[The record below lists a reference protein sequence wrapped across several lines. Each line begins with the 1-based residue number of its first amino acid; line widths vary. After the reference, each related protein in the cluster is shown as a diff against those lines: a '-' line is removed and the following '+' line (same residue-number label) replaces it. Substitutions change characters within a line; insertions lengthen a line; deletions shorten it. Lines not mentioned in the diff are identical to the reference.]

1 MYRLLILLTVLLF
14 NLIGQETEVIKNTKV
29 YLSPNAS
36 KDNVIGEIFPG
47 SSVTKLKKDKSGKFI
62 KATIEFYIPVESL
75 LEGRVSHPIGT
86 TQIADNAK
94 YKLIEV
100 IQTGT
105 QVVLKLRVKNISHTK
120 ELDFSAMVL
129 LKAIG
134 KGSNKGELNPFQG
147 KYQDLAIIAPRDYVI
162 AELFYD
168 FKSNPKNVEL
178 VCTGKMGGDRVY
190 YTLGF

>member
-1 MYRLLILLTVLLF
+1 MYRLLIYLIVLPLR
-14 NLIGQETEVIKNTKV
+14 LIGQETEVIKNTKV

-62 KATIEFYIPVESL
+62 KATIQFYIPVESL

-134 KGSNKGELNPFQG
+134 KGRNKGELNPFQG

>member
-1 MYRLLILLTVLLF
+1 MYKLLILLIVLPLK
-14 NLIGQETEVIKNTKV
+14 LIGQETEVIKNTKV

-36 KDNVIGEIFPG
+36 KGNVIGEIFPG

-100 IQTGT
+100 NQKGT
-105 QVVLKLRVKNISHTK
+105 QVVLKLRVANINPTK

-134 KGSNKGELNPFQG
+134 KGNNKGELNPFQG
-147 KYQDLAIIAPRDYVI
+147 RYQDLAIIAPRDHVI

-168 FKSNPKNVEL
+168 FKSKPKNVEL
-178 VCTGKMGGDRVY
+178 VCTGKMGGDRAY

>member
-1 MYRLLILLTVLLF
+1 MYRLLILLIVLQF
-14 NLIGQETEVIKNTKV
+14 KLIGQETEVIKNTKV
-29 YLSPNAS
+29 YLYPNSS
-36 KDNVIGEIFPG
+36 KNSVIGEIFPG
-47 SSVTKLKKDKSGKFI
+47 SLVTKLKKDKSGKFI
-62 KATIEFYIPVESL
+62 KATIEFYIPVDAL
-75 LEGRVSHPIGT
+75 LEGRVSHPVGT

-94 YKLIEV
+94 YKLIEAD
-100 IQTGT
+100 QTGT
-105 QVVLKLRVKNISHTK
+105 QVILKLRVANINPTK

-129 LKAIG
+129 LKVIG

-147 KYQDLAIIAPRDYVI
+147 KYQDLAIIAPRDHVI

-168 FKSNPKNVEL
+168 FKSKPKNVEL

>member
-62 KATIEFYIPVESL
+62 KATIQFYIPVESL

-147 KYQDLAIIAPRDYVI
+147 KYQDLAIIAPRDHVI

>member
-1 MYRLLILLTVLLF
+1 MYRLLILLIVLPLK
-14 NLIGQETEVIKNTKV
+14 LIGQETEVIKNTKV

-36 KDNVIGEIFPG
+36 KDNVIAEIFPG

-62 KATIEFYIPVESL
+62 KATIEFYIPVEAL
-75 LEGRVSHPIGT
+75 LEGRVSYQVGT

-100 IQTGT
+100 NQTGT
-105 QVVLKLRVKNISHTK
+105 QVVLKLRVANINPTK

-134 KGSNKGELNPFQG
+134 KGNNKGELNPFQG
-147 KYQDLAIIAPRDYVI
+147 RYQDLAIIAPRDHVI

-168 FKSNPKNVEL
+168 FKSEPKNVEL

>member
-1 MYRLLILLTVLLF
+1 MYRLLILLIVLPLK
-14 NLIGQETEVIKNTKV
+14 LIGQQTEVIKNTKV

-36 KDNVIGEIFPG
+36 RNNVIGEIFPG
-47 SSVTKLKKDKSGKFI
+47 SSVKKLKKDKSGKFI
-62 KATIEFYIPVESL
+62 KATIEFYIPVEAL
-75 LEGRVSHPIGT
+75 LEGRISHAVGT
-86 TQIADNAK
+86 TQIVDNAK
-94 YKLIEV
+94 YELLEV
-100 IQTGT
+100 NQSGT
-105 QVVLKLRVKNISHTK
+105 QVVLKLRVENISSTK

-134 KGSNKGELNPFQG
+134 KGNNKGELNPFQG
-147 KYQDLAIIAPRDYVI
+147 KYQDLAIIDPRDHVI

-168 FKSNPKNVEL
+168 FKSKPKNVEL

>member
-1 MYRLLILLTVLLF
+1 MTRLLILLIVLLLK
-14 NLIGQETEVIKNTKV
+14 LIGQETEVIKNTKV

-36 KDNVIGEIFPG
+36 RNNVIAEIFPG
-47 SSVTKLKKDKSGKFI
+47 STVKKLKKDKSGKFI

-75 LEGRVSHPIGT
+75 LEGRVSHAVGT
-86 TQIADNAK
+86 TQIADNSK

-100 IQTGT
+100 NQTGT
-105 QVVLKLRVKNISHTK
+105 QVALKLQVTNISSTK

-134 KGSNKGELNPFQG
+134 KGDNKGELNPFQG
-147 KYQDLAIIAPRDYVI
+147 KYQDLAIIAPRDHVI

-168 FKSNPKNVEL
+168 FKSKPKNVEL

>member
-1 MYRLLILLTVLLF
+1 MYRLLILLIVFPLK
-14 NLIGQETEVIKNTKV
+14 LIGQETEVIKNTKV

-36 KDNVIGEIFPG
+36 KGNVIGEIFPG
-47 SSVTKLKKDKSGKFI
+47 SSVIKLKKDKSGKFI
-62 KATIEFYIPVESL
+62 KATIQFYIPVESL

-134 KGSNKGELNPFQG
+134 KGNNKGELNPFQG
-147 KYQDLAIIAPRDYVI
+147 KYQDLAIIAPRDHVI

-168 FKSNPKNVEL
+168 FKSKPKNVEL
-178 VCTGKMGGDRVY
+178 VCTGKMGGDRIY

>member
-1 MYRLLILLTVLLF
+1 MYRLLILLIVLPLR
-14 NLIGQETEVIKNTKV
+14 LIGQETEVIKNTKV
-29 YLSPNAS
+29 YLSPNAR

-105 QVVLKLRVKNISHTK
+105 QVVLKLRVTNISHTK

-147 KYQDLAIIAPRDYVI
+147 KYQDLAIIAPQDHVI

-168 FKSNPKNVEL
+168 FKSKPKNVEL

>member
-1 MYRLLILLTVLLF
+1 MTRLLILLIVLLLK
-14 NLIGQETEVIKNTKV
+14 LIGQETEVIKNTKV

-36 KDNVIGEIFPG
+36 RDNVIAEIFPG
-47 SSVTKLKKDKSGKFI
+47 STVKKLNKDKSGKFI

-75 LEGRVSHPIGT
+75 LEGRISHTVGT
-86 TQIADNAK
+86 TQIADNSK

-100 IQTGT
+100 NQTGT
-105 QVVLKLRVKNISHTK
+105 QVALKLQVTNISSTK

-134 KGSNKGELNPFQG
+134 KGDNKGELNPFQG
-147 KYQDLAIIAPRDYVI
+147 KYQDLAIIAPRDHVI

-168 FKSNPKNVEL
+168 FKSKPKNVEL

>member
-1 MYRLLILLTVLLF
+1 MTRLLILLIVLLLK
-14 NLIGQETEVIKNTKV
+14 LIGQETEVIKNTKV

-36 KDNVIGEIFPG
+36 RDNVIAEIFPG
-47 SSVTKLKKDKSGKFI
+47 STVKKLNKDKSGKFI

-75 LEGRVSHPIGT
+75 LEGRISHTVGT
-86 TQIADNAK
+86 TQIANNSK

-100 IQTGT
+100 NQTGT
-105 QVVLKLRVKNISHTK
+105 QVALKLQVTNISSTK

-129 LKAIG
+129 LKVIG

-147 KYQDLAIIAPRDYVI
+147 KYQDLAIIAPQDHVI

-168 FKSNPKNVEL
+168 FKSKPKNVEL
-178 VCTGKMGGDRVY
+178 VCTGKMGGYRVY

>member
-1 MYRLLILLTVLLF
+1 MYRLLIF
-14 NLIGQETEVIKNTKV
+14 LIVFPLRLISLETEVIKNTKV

>member
-62 KATIEFYIPVESL
+62 KATIEFYIPIESL
-75 LEGRVSHPIGT
+75 LEGRVSHPVGT

-100 IQTGT
+100 NQTGT
-105 QVVLKLRVKNISHTK
+105 QVVLKLRVTNISRTK
-120 ELDFSAMVL
+120 VLDFSAMVL

-147 KYQDLAIIAPRDYVI
+147 KYQDLAIIAPRDHVV
-162 AELFYD
+162 AELFFD
-168 FKSNPKNVEL
+168 FKSKPKNVEL
-178 VCTGKMGGDRVY
+178 VCTGKMGGDRIY

>member
-1 MYRLLILLTVLLF
+1 MYRLLILLIVLPLR
-14 NLIGQETEVIKNTKV
+14 LIGQETEVIKNTKV

-36 KDNVIGEIFPG
+36 KGNVIGEIFPG

-62 KATIEFYIPVESL
+62 KATFEFYIPVESL

-105 QVVLKLRVKNISHTK
+105 QVVLKLRVTNISHTK

-147 KYQDLAIIAPRDYVI
+147 KYQDLAIIAPQDHVI

-168 FKSNPKNVEL
+168 FKSKPKNVEL
-178 VCTGKMGGDRVY
+178 V
-190 YTLGF
+190 

>member
-1 MYRLLILLTVLLF
+1 MYRLLILLIVLLF

-62 KATIEFYIPVESL
+62 KATIEFYIPIESL

-147 KYQDLAIIAPRDYVI
+147 KYQDLAIIAPRDHVV
-162 AELFYD
+162 AELFFD
-168 FKSNPKNVEL
+168 FKSKPKNVEL
-178 VCTGKMGGDRVY
+178 VCTGKMGGDRIY

>member
-1 MYRLLILLTVLLF
+1 MYQLLILLIVLPL

-36 KDNVIGEIFPG
+36 KDYVIGEIFPG

-62 KATIEFYIPVESL
+62 KATIEFYIPVEAL
-75 LEGRVSHPIGT
+75 LEGRVSYQVGT

-100 IQTGT
+100 NQTGT
-105 QVVLKLRVKNISHTK
+105 QVVLKLRVANINPTK

-134 KGSNKGELNPFQG
+134 KGNNKGELNPFQG
-147 KYQDLAIIAPRDYVI
+147 RYQDLAIIAPRDHVI

-168 FKSNPKNVEL
+168 FKSKPKNVEL

>member
-1 MYRLLILLTVLLF
+1 MYRLLILLIVF
-14 NLIGQETEVIKNTKV
+14 PFKLIGQETEVIKNTKV

-36 KDNVIGEIFPG
+36 RNNVIAEIFPG
-47 SSVTKLKKDKSGKFI
+47 STVKKLKKDKSGKFI

-75 LEGRVSHPIGT
+75 LEGRVSHTVGT
-86 TQIADNAK
+86 TQIADNSK

-100 IQTGT
+100 NQTGT
-105 QVVLKLRVKNISHTK
+105 QVALKLQVTNISSTK

-129 LKAIG
+129 LKVIG

-147 KYQDLAIIAPRDYVI
+147 NYQDLAIIAPLDHVI

-168 FKSNPKNVEL
+168 FKSKPKNVEL

>member
-1 MYRLLILLTVLLF
+1 MYRLLIYLIVLPLW
-14 NLIGQETEVIKNTKV
+14 LIGQETEVIKNTKV

-62 KATIEFYIPVESL
+62 KATIQFYIPVESL
-75 LEGRVSHPIGT
+75 LEGRVSYPIGT
-86 TQIADNAK
+86 TQIAGNAK

>member
-1 MYRLLILLTVLLF
+1 MYKLLILLIVLPL

-36 KDNVIGEIFPG
+36 RDNVIAEIFPG
-47 SSVTKLKKDKSGKFI
+47 STVKKLNKDKSGKFI

-75 LEGRVSHPIGT
+75 LEGRVSHTVGT
-86 TQIADNAK
+86 TQIADNSK

-100 IQTGT
+100 NQTGT
-105 QVVLKLRVKNISHTK
+105 QVALKLQVTNISSTK

-129 LKAIG
+129 LKVIG

-147 KYQDLAIIAPRDYVI
+147 RYQDLAIIAPRDHVI

-168 FKSNPKNVEL
+168 FKSTPKNVEL

>member
-1 MYRLLILLTVLLF
+1 MTRLLILLIVLLLK
-14 NLIGQETEVIKNTKV
+14 LIGQETEVIKNTKV

-36 KDNVIGEIFPG
+36 RDNVIAEIFPG
-47 SSVTKLKKDKSGKFI
+47 STVKKLNKDKSGKFI

-75 LEGRVSHPIGT
+75 LEGRISHTVGT
-86 TQIADNAK
+86 TQIADNSK

-100 IQTGT
+100 NQTGT
-105 QVVLKLRVKNISHTK
+105 QVALKLQVTNISSTK

-129 LKAIG
+129 LKVIG

-147 KYQDLAIIAPRDYVI
+147 KYQDLAIIAPRDHVI

-168 FKSNPKNVEL
+168 FKSKPKNVEL

>member
-1 MYRLLILLTVLLF
+1 MYRLLIYLIVLPLR
-14 NLIGQETEVIKNTKV
+14 LIGQETEVIKNTKV

-62 KATIEFYIPVESL
+62 KATIQFYIPVESL

-105 QVVLKLRVKNISHTK
+105 QVVLKLRVTNISRTK
-120 ELDFSAMVL
+120 VLDFSAMVL

-147 KYQDLAIIAPRDYVI
+147 KYQDLAIIAPRDHVI